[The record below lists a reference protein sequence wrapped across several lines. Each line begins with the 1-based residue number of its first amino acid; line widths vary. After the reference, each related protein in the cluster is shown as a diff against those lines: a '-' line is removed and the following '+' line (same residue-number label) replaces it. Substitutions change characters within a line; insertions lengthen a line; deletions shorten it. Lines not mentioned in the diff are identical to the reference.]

1 MTNPTSSCRR
11 RCAASAFAA
20 VAIAS
25 TLAWSSPALFV
36 VELGEGGRRGLYAS
50 LEAQGLRVVGVLDEH
65 RIVVRGDEADLAG
78 WEGARS
84 FGALVTAR
92 KAPASLLDRLEEMTG
107 LERAEPSAYVVLP
120 SVRDAETRARLGALI
135 GALGGQAGLVDSEN
149 LGMRAVLDAA
159 GVAALLASP
168 DVVWIEPASE
178 PETDDTLI
186 REFGGVNDVEL
197 MDGFT
202 GAGITVEV
210 VDSGLRVTHQ
220 DLLGSS
226 PVLRTLNSG
235 SLQHGTSSFGI
246 LFGDGTG
253 DPGALGLVPS
263 ATALFSSYL
272 HITDR
277 DAHLACLSAEPYR
290 GQLQTN
296 SWGSAVSRRYTAI
309 SAEMDHAI
317 FRHGVVVVQSQ
328 SNAGT
333 PDSRPE
339 AWAKNILSVGG
350 VLGRGTLSRDDDA
363 WGGVAS
369 TGPAVDGRIK
379 PDLVLF
385 NDGIWTT
392 DGIGDAAYRSFTG
405 TSAATPAVTGH
416 LAIMMEMWAAGLFR
430 GDLVSGPDG
439 LPVQQSPMTVI
450 GWSDRPSV
458 AMSKAL
464 MINSARPYPF
474 AHGAEDLGRYRQ
486 GWGTPDLR
494 RLRDAAFR
502 TRVVDEEFP
511 LQQGKAWARG
521 YRVGPSEPELRITM
535 VYTDPPALPNAG
547 VALINDLDLRV
558 TSPSGRV
565 YLGNAGLHDGVWSV
579 EGGSPDRVNTVE
591 NVFIESPEA
600 GVWMVEVIAR
610 RVLQDALPS
619 TPEFDAPFALVASG
633 VSPWNGQMIRPGEEV
648 GGVTAS
654 DGRTRFV
661 FEAVGYAPAG
671 NGMVFLERDGAFSMA
686 PLVWDGGSRYE
697 AEIDSP
703 ACGEEVRARFIA
715 PAMGWLSASYPP
727 DPRGMVAVRGA
738 WEREILPAPGSSW
751 QTVSGPGL
759 VSGWWQHGAPVGG
772 GLRWDPPF
780 DADGD
785 GVCWLTDNRVGSSD
799 VSRGTARLVTPSYD
813 LRGARSGELRA
824 DVWVA
829 CDDAGRAGEDTMTIE
844 YSIDDGASWSMLSEE
859 RSTFRWSGKSF
870 ALPPQALGWPAVRF
884 RFSIADL
891 AGDSITEGG
900 VDGVRVVVDGCGW
913 CPADFDRDGTLGLND
928 LVGFVGAFLDQDSRS
943 DFDGNGSIDLLDLI
957 MFSIAFSQGCG

>member
-1 MTNPTSSCRR
+1 MTNPTNSCRR

-20 VAIAS
+20 VAFAS
-25 TLAWSSPALFV
+25 TIAWSAPALFV
-36 VELGEGGRRGLYAS
+36 VELDDGGRRVLYAS
-50 LEAQGLRVVGVLDEH
+50 MEAQGLRFVGVLDEQ
-65 RIVVRGDEADLAG
+65 RIIVRGEAAALAG
-78 WEGARS
+78 WGGARS
-84 FGALVTAR
+84 FGALPSGR
-92 KAPASLLDRLEEMTG
+92 KAPASLLERLEELAG

-120 SVRDAETRARLGALI
+120 SIRDGATRARLGALI
-135 GALGGQAGLVDSEN
+135 GELGGQAGLVDSEN
-149 LGMRAVLDAA
+149 LGMRAVLDTT
-159 GVAALLASP
+159 GVAALLESP
-168 DVVWIEPASE
+168 DVVWIEPASG
-178 PETDDTLI
+178 PETDDNLI
-186 REFGGVNDVEL
+186 REFGGVNYVEL

-202 GAGITVEV
+202 GAGVTVEV
-210 VDSGLRVTHQ
+210 VDSGLRVSHQ

-226 PVLRTLNSG
+226 PVLRTLNSN

-253 DPGALGLVPS
+253 DPGALGLIPS

-272 HITDR
+272 YITDR
-277 DAHLACLSAEPYR
+277 DAHLACLSSEPYR

-350 VLGRGTLSRDDDA
+350 VQGRGTLSRDDDA

-379 PDLVLF
+379 PDLVMF

-405 TSAATPAVTGH
+405 TSAATPAVSGH
-416 LAIMMEMWAAGLFR
+416 FAVMMEMWAAGLFR
-430 GDLVSGPDG
+430 GDLTFGPGG
-439 LPVQQSPMTVI
+439 LPVDQSPTTSI
-450 GWSDRPSV
+450 SWSDRPSV

-474 AHGAEDLGRYRQ
+474 SHGAEDLGRYRQ

-494 RLRDAAFR
+494 RLRDAASR
-502 TRVVDEEFP
+502 TKVVDEESP
-511 LQQGKAWARG
+511 LRQGKAWARG
-521 YRVGPSEPELRITM
+521 YLVGPSAPELRITM
-535 VYTDPPALPNAG
+535 VYTDPPALPNAA

-600 GVWMVEVIAR
+600 GVWMVEVFAR

-633 VSPWNGQMIRPGEEV
+633 VSPWNGQVLRPAQDS
-648 GGVTAS
+648 GGVAAS

-661 FEAVGYAPAG
+661 FEASGFSPSG
-671 NGMVFLERDGAFSMA
+671 NGLVVLERDGEFSTA
-686 PLVWDGGSRYE
+686 PLVWDGGSRFE
-697 AEIDSP
+697 AEVDAP

-715 PAMGWLSASYPP
+715 PTVGWLSASYPP
-727 DPRGMVAVRGA
+727 DPRGMVRVRGD
-738 WEREILPAPGSSW
+738 WEREIASAPGSSW
-751 QTVSGPGL
+751 QTVSGSGL
-759 VSGWWQHGAPVGG
+759 VSGWWQHGTPVGG

-785 GVCWLTDNRVGSSD
+785 GVCWLTDNRVGASD
-799 VSRGTARLVTPSYD
+799 VSGGVARLITPAFD
-813 LRGARSGELRA
+813 LRGARAAALRLHL
-824 DVWVA
+824 WLA
-829 CDDAGRAGEDTMTIE
+829 CDDAGRAGEDTMSIE
-844 YSIDDGASWSMLSEE
+844 YSTDDGASWSMLSVE
-859 RSTFRWSGKSF
+859 RSTFRWAEKSYDLP
-870 ALPPQALGWPAVRF
+870 ALALGWPAVRF
-884 RFSIADL
+884 RFSVGDA
-891 AGDSITEGG
+891 AGDSITEAG
-900 VDGVRVVVDGCGW
+900 VDGLRVVADGCGW
-913 CPADFDRDGTLGLND
+913 CPADFDRDGMLGLND
-928 LVGFVGAFLDQDSRS
+928 LVGFVSAFLDQDPRS